1 MAILV
6 GSDSSETLR
15 GTSFS
20 DDIQGRGGNDR
31 LYGGGGNDRL
41 DGGNGNDW
49 LFGGSGDD
57 ILIGGLGINDL
68 WGDSGFDTF
77 TMSARTSA
85 GFSDDL
91 VWDFQFDVDRID
103 LRAWGVSDFSQVVA
117 LLESDSYGDA
127 TLNAYYAGHDHV
139 LTLNNVAPRDLIA
152 SDFIFANP
160 AAVTI
165 AGTALDD
172 VLFGSRFN
180 DTISGGAGFD
190 ILLGGLGSDV
200 LNGNAGNDRLVGGEG
215 FDRLNGGTESDLLE
229 GDGGADLLFGE
240 AGRDFLEG
248 GRGNDQLRGGAG
260 TDDLHGGLGAD
271 RFIFDD
277 GEFGGTSFAT
287 ADLIEDFFRS
297 DGDRIDLSLVDARA
311 GGVDDAFSFIGTAA
325 FSGVAGELRYQLV
338 DGTTAHTLLQ
348 GDVNGDQIADFEI
361 SLNGQLTHL
370 QPTDLVL

>member
-1 MAILV
+1 MAVLV

-31 LYGGGGNDRL
+31 LYGGAGNDRL
-41 DGGNGNDW
+41 DGGSGNDW

-57 ILIGGLGINDL
+57 VLIGGLGINDL
-68 WGDSGFDTF
+68 WGDSGFDIF

-91 VWDFQFDVDRID
+91 VRDFQFDVDRID
-103 LRAWGVSDFSQVVA
+103 LRAWGVSDFSQILA
-117 LLESDSYGDA
+117 LLERDSYGDA

-139 LTLNNVAPRDLIA
+139 LTLDGVAPGELIA
-152 SDFIFANP
+152 ADFIFANP
-160 AAVTI
+160 AAITI

-180 DTISGGAGFD
+180 DTLSGGAGFD

-215 FDRLNGGTESDLLE
+215 LDRLNGGTESDLLQGE
-229 GDGGADLLFGE
+229 AGDDLLFGE
-240 AGRDFLEG
+240 SGRDFLEG

-297 DGDRIDLSLVDARA
+297 DGDRIDLALVDARA
-311 GGVDDAFSFIGTAA
+311 GGLDDAFTFIGTAN
-325 FSGVAGELRYQLV
+325 FSGVAGQLRYFRSGGDTFV
-338 DGTTAHTLLQ
+338 T
-348 GDVNGDQIADFEI
+348 GDVNGDRTADFMI
-361 SLNGQLTHL
+361 VVDGFHTLAA
-370 QPTDLVL
+370 TDFVL